1 MENNVS
7 NYPKDKKYSEYLKFQ
22 KENII
27 CEDGFC
33 SMPNLKEKP
42 DINEND
48 TNIFEPTQIK
58 KLNWKF

>member
-33 SMPNLKEKP
+33 SMPNLKESP

-48 TNIFEPTQIK
+48 TNIFEST
-58 KLNWKF
+58 

>member
-1 MENNVS
+1 MFQTILKIRNTPNI
-7 NYPKDKKYSEYLKFQ
+7 LKFQ

-33 SMPNLKEKP
+33 SMPNLKESP

-48 TNIFEPTQIK
+48 TNIFEST
-58 KLNWKF
+58 